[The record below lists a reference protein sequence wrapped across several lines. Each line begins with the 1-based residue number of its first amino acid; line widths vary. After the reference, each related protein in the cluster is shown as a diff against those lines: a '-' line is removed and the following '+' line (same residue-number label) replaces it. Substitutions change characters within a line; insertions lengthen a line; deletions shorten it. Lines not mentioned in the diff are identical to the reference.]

1 LFPVFRYLSAIDNPG
16 PWWQLFPN
24 TSIFDLRTKI
34 LAIYSASLVG
44 DDACSKVTHLLDL
57 RRDFMRRELVNATA
71 ALMILTLIGGA
82 SLRAQ
87 QVAAPSA
94 VTPSTAK
101 QTEMDEYTRYEL
113 LAPETASFKIYY
125 EVTATTP
132 GATFFYNP
140 IRKGSAASDEAVFD
154 SMTGAPLRFE
164 VVSGT
169 DARKD
174 PLMADADAD
183 TNFIKISLARP
194 VPQDGQGRVL
204 ILKTYRDAK
213 SYYREGD
220 AIVFNRPLGIKRN
233 KIVLPEGYEVVGCNV
248 PSQVLPEADGRIAAS
263 FVNAG
268 SGEAPLVLHAKLGAR
283 TGPSAV
289 PHPASQAR
297 SWESPFQGES
307 ERARLSERAHQD
319 RDIVYFLQQ
328 PETHAFSLYHDYT
341 ESHEGADKYLNVVR
355 EGSTVSG
362 PSAYILDT
370 GEKLSTK
377 MMTGADL
384 TAAKI
389 DAGEPVTP
397 TTQVVLIPFPPVKK
411 GQSIRLRIS
420 ETYTAPTSYRLD
432 GDELVFD
439 RSLGRP
445 RNAVVLPAGWYL
457 TISSIP
463 ATITQLPDGRIRL
476 DFWNGRP
483 DSVDVLI
490 KGKHRAGGTLATN

>member
-1 LFPVFRYLSAIDNPG
+1 MRRGFAIATALSALTFFG
-16 PWWQLFPN
+16 
-24 TSIFDLRTKI
+24 
-34 LAIYSASLVG
+34 
-44 DDACSKVTHLLDL
+44 C
-57 RRDFMRRELVNATA
+57 A
-71 ALMILTLIGGA
+71 ALQ
-82 SLRAQ
+82 AQ
-87 QVAAPSA
+87 QTSESSVVAASG
-94 VTPSTAK
+94 AK
-101 QTEMDEYTRYEL
+101 QTETDEYTRYEL

-132 GATFFYNP
+132 GAKFFYNP
-140 IRKGSAASDEAVFD
+140 IRKGSTASDEAVFD
-154 SMTGAPLRFE
+154 SMTGTPLPFE
-164 VVSGT
+164 VVSGSE
-169 DARKD
+169 ARKD
-174 PLMADADAD
+174 PLMSDADAD
-183 TNFIKISLARP
+183 TNYIKISLARP

-204 ILKTYRDAK
+204 ILKTYKDAK

-220 AIVFNRPLGIKRN
+220 TLVFNRPLSIKRN
-233 KIVLPEGYEVVGCNV
+233 KVVLPAGYELVGCNV
-248 PSQVLPEADGRIAAS
+248 PSQVLPESDGRIAIS
-263 FVNAG
+263 FLNAG
-268 SGEAPLVLHAKLGAR
+268 AGEAPLILRAKLGAQ
-283 TGPSAV
+283 TGTAAA
-289 PHPASQAR
+289 PHAATQAR
-297 SWESPFQGES
+297 SWESPFEGES

-370 GEKLSTK
+370 GEKLTTK
-377 MMTGADL
+377 MMTGAEV

-389 DAGEPVTP
+389 DAGDPVTP
-397 TTQVVLIPFPPVKK
+397 TTQVVLIPFQSVKK

-420 ETYTAPTSYRLD
+420 ETYTAPTSYKLD

-457 TISSIP
+457 VASAIP
-463 ATITQLPDGRIRL
+463 ATVAQLLDGRIRL

-483 DSVDVLI
+483 DSVDVLV
-490 KGKHRAGGTLATN
+490 RAKRRVSVPVAQ